1 MALTWLFS
9 RLLLTRV
16 DVGSLGVLGLYISV
30 VLVVGQFVRLFT
42 QRISQRIIFE
52 VNCLRIA
59 LVGALL
65 MRCLPQDMAQTT
77 TLMNLVFSIFM
88 AREAGRLRIEEE
100 LWRLL
105 VRIYRRPRTLLDW
118 TSLTLL
124 KDYDSA
130 TLRFR

>member
-16 DVGSLGVLGLYISV
+16 DLGSLGVLGLYISV

-52 VNCLRIA
+52 VNCLRTA

-65 MRCLPQDMAQTT
+65 MLCLPQDMAQTT

>member
-1 MALTWLFS
+1 MLCLSF
-9 RLLLTRV
+9 LL
-16 DVGSLGVLGLYISV
+16 
-30 VLVVGQFVRLFT
+30 
-42 QRISQRIIFE
+42 
-52 VNCLRIA
+52 
-59 LVGALL
+59 
-65 MRCLPQDMAQTT
+65 QDMAQTT

-130 TLRFR
+130 TLRFRCVCLSSVNVSRACVVISVCASS